1 LVTDNVQLGFVVVL
15 KRKLKTSFSKCVK
28 GDCWENVVRKQRWF
42 HNSRRSR
49 AGRWEKSSHR
59 AIFPNGFR
67 LCDGAAKY
75 IKSFYYKL
83 NFKISEIFKL
93 AKIPHYC
100 KTDVSGSV
108 FNQLL
113 IYLNENHMSFQFPFF
128 HLKLLFFYYSFP

>member
-1 LVTDNVQLGFVVVL
+1 VATVLFSLQFKSINNGNKKVNSFFISQFFLNVVHNVQLGFVVVL

-67 LCDGAAKY
+67 LGDVAAKETET
-75 IKSFYYKL
+75 FYY
-83 NFKISEIFKL
+83 F
-93 AKIPHYC
+93 
-100 KTDVSGSV
+100 
-108 FNQLL
+108 
-113 IYLNENHMSFQFPFF
+113 
-128 HLKLLFFYYSFP
+128 